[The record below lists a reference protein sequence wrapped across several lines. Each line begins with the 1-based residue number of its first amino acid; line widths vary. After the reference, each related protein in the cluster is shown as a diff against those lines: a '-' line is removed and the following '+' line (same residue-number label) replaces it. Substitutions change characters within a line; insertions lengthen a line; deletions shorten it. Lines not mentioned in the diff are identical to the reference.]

1 MMADHGEVQYSTAE
15 GNDYPAHEAAYENFI
30 HSSFVGVIYV
40 INSILGLAMVGVT
53 GQWLLGVLV
62 IFLIAPI
69 GLVHGLA
76 TGSRTSS
83 VVTFVISLLAFAFT
97 ALG

>member
-1 MMADHGEVQYSTAE
+1 MADHGEVQYSTAE
-15 GNDYPAHEAAYENFI
+15 GNDYPAHEAAYENFV
-30 HSSFVGVIYV
+30 HSSFVGVLYL
-40 INSILGLAMVGVT
+40 INTILGLAMVGVV
-53 GQWLLGVLV
+53 GQWLVGVLI
-62 IFLIAPI
+62 IFLVAPI

-83 VVTFVISLLAFAFT
+83 AITLAISLLAFAFT